1 MTANPDVSLVLLE
14 VEFIDAI
21 VDIFENKQVF
31 NHTLGIKALHTSAA
45 EVTATLKMRPELVG
59 HFAYNR
65 LHGGVISACLDTLGA
80 HAIMAAMGARYIDEP
95 IAQRLE
101 RFSKFG
107 TIDLRVD
114 YLRPAIGEHFTMRAH
129 VLHLGSRLAR
139 SRMEFLAADGT
150 LLSTGLGAYIVADSS
165 TKCVSQ

>member
-1 MTANPDVSLVLLE
+1 MTQKTDASLVQLE
-14 VEFIDAI
+14 PEFIAAI
-21 VDIFENKQVF
+21 IDIFENKQIF
-31 NHTLGIKALHTSAA
+31 NHLLGIKAQHTSAL
-45 EVTATLKMRPELVG
+45 EVTATINMRPELVG

-95 IAQRLE
+95 ITQRLE

-107 TIDLRVD
+107 TIDLR
-114 YLRPAIGEHFTMRAH
+114 IGEVFTMRAQ

-150 LLSTGLGAYIVADSS
+150 LLSTGSAAYIVS
-165 TKCVSQ
+165 